1 MMMNF
6 KYSDCGGRTHNED
19 SCAVFQKKTMLC
31 AVLADGLGA
40 HGGGDVASQIAV
52 EAVEQGF
59 HLHETYDE
67 ITDDVLTDWFYQA
80 NEHILK
86 KQSRECQM
94 KTTMAVLCIDEEK
107 REAQW
112 AHLGDSRIYHFVQG
126 KQVFCTFDHSV
137 SRMAVLSGEISFE
150 EIRFHADRSKLL
162 KVVGREEPVRPE
174 YGTCQLEEGLMHA
187 FLICSD
193 GFWEYVTEEDMEQ
206 TLRSA
211 ETPKEWVE
219 RMRAELKRRVDG
231 MNDNN
236 SAIAVFV

>member
-1 MMMNF
+1 MLNF
-6 KYSDCGGRTHNED
+6 KYSDCGGRMYNED

-40 HGGGDVASQIAV
+40 HGGGDVASQTAV
-52 EAVEQGF
+52 RAVKEGF
-59 HLHETYDE
+59 QLQETYDT
-67 ITDDVLTDWFYQA
+67 ITNNVLTDWFYQA
-80 NEHILK
+80 NENILR

-162 KVVGREEPVRPE
+162 KVVGREEPIKPE

-206 TLRSA
+206 ALRLA
-211 ETPKEWVE
+211 ETPEEWVK
-219 RMRAELKRRVDG
+219 RMRAELEKRVDG
-231 MNDNN
+231 KNDNN